1 MIDIKRLR
9 QDPDGTRAALARRQ
23 DPSAIA
29 TLDRILDLDRQR
41 REILVRA
48 EALKAERNVA
58 TEEVAKRKRAGSRP
72 MSCSPR
78 SRSRRMQ

>member
-41 REILVRA
+41 RELLVRA
-48 EALKAERNVA
+48 ESAQGRAERRHGGSGEA
-58 TEEVAKRKRAGSRP
+58 EARRHAGR
-72 MSCSPR
+72 
-78 SRSRRMQ
+78 